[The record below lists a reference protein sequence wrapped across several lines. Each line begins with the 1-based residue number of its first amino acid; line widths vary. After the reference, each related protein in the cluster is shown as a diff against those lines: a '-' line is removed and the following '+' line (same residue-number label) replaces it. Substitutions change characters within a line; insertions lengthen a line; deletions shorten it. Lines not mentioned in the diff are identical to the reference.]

1 MNTADAR
8 LAGSSPSLGFDFG
21 TTNSVIA
28 RPDAHGDVRP
38 VPFGGDASG
47 SASFRSVLC
56 FWEENGARRSEI
68 NAAAGPAA
76 IRHFIENVGDC
87 RFLQSLKSFA
97 ASELFQS
104 TRIYG
109 RAYGFS
115 DLLET
120 FTALLFAAAMPPLTD
135 MPNRAV
141 LGRPV
146 RFAGANPNGA
156 LALARYRQALLPFG
170 IPDVRFVHEPVAA
183 AFFFARRLDA
193 AANVLVADFGG
204 GTSDFSIMR
213 FEPRDGIIHP
223 RAIAWSG
230 VGVAGDT
237 FDYRIVDHVVA
248 PALGKGSLYR
258 EWDTAVAMPQRFYTA
273 LARWNELSIMK
284 ATRSF
289 AELKTLRTMSDE
301 PEKLEAFVQLI
312 EDDQGY
318 PLYQAVSAAKER
330 LSTQEHTPFRF
341 ALGATTLETTITRS
355 DFERWIAG
363 DLARLGEAVDTV
375 LARADMSANQID
387 RVFLTGGSSFVPAVR
402 ALFAQ
407 RFGAARIDTGD
418 ELVSIAHGL
427 AMIGER
433 DDIDLWCVTGSEDD
447 ATR

>member
-1 MNTADAR
+1 M
-8 LAGSSPSLGFDFG
+8 S
-21 TTNSVIA
+21 
-28 RPDAHGDVRP
+28 
-38 VPFGGDASG
+38 
-47 SASFRSVLC
+47 
-56 FWEENGARRSEI
+56 
-68 NAAAGPAA
+68 AAGPTA

-97 ASELFQS
+97 ASELFQN

-120 FTALLFAAAMPPLTD
+120 FTAHLFAAAIPPLTE
-135 MPNRAV
+135 MPERTV

-146 RFAGANPNGA
+146 RFAGSKPNGE
-156 LALARYRQALLPFG
+156 LALARYRDALAPFG
-170 IPDVRFVHEPVAA
+170 IPDLRFVHEPVAA

-193 AANVLVADFGG
+193 PANVLVADFGG

-230 VGVAGDT
+230 VGVAGDI

-258 EWDTAVAMPQRFYTA
+258 EWGTAVAMPQRFYTA

-330 LSTQEHTPFRF
+330 LSREDITEFRF
-341 ALGATTLETTITRS
+341 ALGDSTLETTIARS
-355 DFERWIAG
+355 DFEDWIAP
-363 DLARLGEAVDTV
+363 DLARLGGAVDTV
-375 LARADMSANQID
+375 LERAAMSADQID

-402 ALFAQ
+402 ARFAQ
-407 RFGAARIDTGD
+407 RFGASRIETGD

-433 DDIDLWCVTGSEDD
+433 DDIDLWCVTGGGDD
-447 ATR
+447 VTP